1 MKHRFLV
8 WLLSIVFSA
17 ATLSAQDAY
26 MLKGV
31 VQDEAGEPLIGA
43 TVMVKG
49 TTQGV
54 ATDIDGNFAVN
65 VKKGQTIDVSYVGYD
80 AQSIKVNG
88 QNNIT
93 VVMKENSSTLDDL
106 VVVGYG
112 VQKKSDVTGSVT
124 SVGKDRLSKLPVTNV
139 LQAMQ
144 GATSGVT
151 ITQ

>member
-65 VKKGQTIDVSYVGYD
+65 VKKGQTIESPMSDMMLRASR
-80 AQSIKVNG
+80 S
-88 QNNIT
+88 T
-93 VVMKENSSTLDDL
+93 VRTTL
-106 VVVGYG
+106 
-112 VQKKSDVTGSVT
+112 
-124 SVGKDRLSKLPVTNV
+124 P
-139 LQAMQ
+139 
-144 GATSGVT
+144 
-151 ITQ
+151 